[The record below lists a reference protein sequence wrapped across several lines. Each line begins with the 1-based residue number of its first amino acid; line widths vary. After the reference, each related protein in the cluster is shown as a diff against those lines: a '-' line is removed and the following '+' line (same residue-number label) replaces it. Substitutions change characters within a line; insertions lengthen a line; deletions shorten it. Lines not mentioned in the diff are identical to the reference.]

1 MRLCSLGWKHKHP
14 PLHFCN
20 RENILGMGLPE
31 QPSARGLVLAPVWLL
46 VALGV
51 GGIPTEG
58 LHSCTHAHRA
68 MAAVPRAA
76 QWGGHRRQGQQMA
89 GPSPGHSRARH
100 AGKGGML
107 AAGWEHALPVLAHG
121 HRPDGYLHCK
131 GVKQKSELTW
141 GSSALQQAQTLLPFR
156 GTAGSVVSL
165 HNGCRLAQPCLTAAL
180 LPLLPTTLPVL
191 PPSCCRTA
199 GHCSHHL
206 CLCLLKP
213 RTEVHGSCPRE
224 LLCNV
229 ASACDIFWW
238 QVGSPGADV
247 AQEEPEGVGSGDS
260 APLTWCC
267 WPTLFPTG
275 MPGSDANGL

>member
-68 MAAVPRAA
+68 MAAVPCAA
-76 QWGGHRRQGQQMA
+76 QWGGHRQQGQQMA

-131 GVKQKSELTW
+131 GVKQKSEPGAPDVGEQCPAAGTDFAPIS
-141 GSSALQQAQTLLPFR
+141 GHCRVCGVTAQWMQTGPAMSHCSCAAPAPHHPPCPPTLLLQDR
-156 GTAGSVVSL
+156 
-165 HNGCRLAQPCLTAAL
+165 RAL
-180 LPLLPTTLPVL
+180 LPPPLTLPPETKSRGAWKL
-191 PPSCCRTA
+191 SQGTPLQC
-199 GHCSHHL
+199 GI
-206 CLCLLKP
+206 CL
-213 RTEVHGSCPRE
+213 
-224 LLCNV
+224 
-229 ASACDIFWW
+229 
-238 QVGSPGADV
+238 
-247 AQEEPEGVGSGDS
+247 
-260 APLTWCC
+260 
-267 WPTLFPTG
+267 
-275 MPGSDANGL
+275 